1 MAFRSSSTGS
11 GGVVVDPSVAVPAG
25 VAANDIVILVATV
38 DNGAVVFDTGD
49 WPTGFTELSEVGMT
63 LDGHRAAIGWKRLTG
78 ADTGTYQF
86 GSLGAGGDWV
96 CQAFAF
102 SGRHA
107 TDPPTLTTN
116 TSNASNASPV
126 SVNASTITAV
136 SGDDLLWVSAPD
148 VNASGIATGH
158 TAPTDYVERQDVEN
172 AWTNLAGASRDNVSA
187 GATGTVTGTLT
198 LASGA
203 SGWTAWLVRIPSD
216 SAVAPVPPS
225 LVMAPI
231 RPAGRR

>member
-1 MAFRSSSTGS
+1 MAYRSSSTGS
-11 GGVVVDPSVAVPAG
+11 GNGFQPATAVPAG
-25 VAANDIVILVATV
+25 AASGDIMILAATI
-38 DNGAVVFDTGD
+38 DASAAVFDTGD

-63 LDGHRAAIGWKRLTG
+63 LDGQRAAIGWKRLSG
-78 ADTGTYQF
+78 ADSGSYTF
-86 GSLGAGGDWV
+86 GDVGSIGDWIA
-96 CQAFAF
+96 QAYAF

-107 TDPPTLTTN
+107 TDPPTLTTA

-158 TAPTDYVERQDVEN
+158 TAPTDYAERQDVEN
-172 AWTNLAGASRDNVSA
+172 AWSNLAGASRDNVSA

-216 SAVAPVPPS
+216 SAPPS
-225 LVMAPI
+225 IPPILVMAPM